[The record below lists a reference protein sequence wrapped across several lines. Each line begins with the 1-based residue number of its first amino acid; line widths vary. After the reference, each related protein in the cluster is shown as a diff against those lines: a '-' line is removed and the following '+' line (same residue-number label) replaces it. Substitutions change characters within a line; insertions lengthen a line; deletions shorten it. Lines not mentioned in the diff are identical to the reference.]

1 MCLREATYE
10 HPARHAYP
18 VRRFRIPDRR
28 ELRRGSLERLPD
40 LLGAEA
46 TDILLMSDSFAR
58 RYVRFAAVRPA
69 RSHAKITDHGSSE
82 LSIRI

>member
-1 MCLREATYE
+1 MNIRRATLILS
-10 HPARHAYP
+10 AA
-18 VRRFRIPDRR
+18 FAF
-28 ELRRGSLERLPD
+28 LTGASSRRGSLERLPD